1 MPREQWGRPSYEQ
14 RAGRSRLCI
23 FASGPK
29 RASDLF
35 FRMRNDALVVPF
47 SIMVEVINGHI
58 ATFSG
63 SFNVAVLVWPL
74 LSLLLSVPVLVAL
87 YRRDGWLPLTTMFA
101 VYASILYAAGLVCFT
116 LYPLPTG
123 DAGPGITYGI
133 PPILDPLNFIHD
145 IAEGGVRAVFQL
157 LFNIVLFVPLGFIA
171 RTLLK
176 LKLPLALALSF
187 ATTCLI
193 ETAQLTG
200 LFGVYP
206 FAYRTFDVDDLICN
220 TLGGLIGWGLGHAA
234 ARLTQREAEVLPPV
248 THSPGFVRRAVALWT
263 DAMIIDV
270 CAVVPRLV
278 MAAGLRLLMG
288 DAFDEALLNWVNGAM
303 WAGCY
308 VIAFAVV
315 EVVVPWMR
323 DGSTPA
329 GLFYRMSCET
339 RQRVGASRIAFY
351 AARAVVLL
359 LVLRHPLYAGL
370 PLAVFYLF
378 ARSMPYD
385 YIPARETTSRGDG
398 EEAPDMVEAAQV

>member
-1 MPREQWGRPSYEQ
+1 M
-14 RAGRSRLCI
+14 
-23 FASGPK
+23 
-29 RASDLF
+29 
-35 FRMRNDALVVPF
+35 VPF
-47 SIMVEVINGHI
+47 SIMVEVINGYI

-133 PPILDPLNFIHD
+133 PPILNPLNFVHD

-200 LFGVYP
+200 LFGAYP
-206 FAYRTFDVDDLICN
+206 FAFRTFDVNDLMCN
-220 TLGGLIGWGLGHAA
+220 TLGGLIGWALGHLAVA
-234 ARLTQREAEVLPPV
+234 LTRRGSEGLPPV
-248 THSPGFVRRAVALWT
+248 THNPGFARRFVTLWT

-270 CAVVPRLV
+270 CSVVPRLV
-278 MAAGLRLLMG
+278 IMAGLRVVLG
-288 DAFDEALLNWVNGAM
+288 EGVVDGAFIERFNAVASLVFFA
-303 WAGCY
+303 
-308 VIAFAVV
+308 VAFVVV
-315 EVVVPWMR
+315 EVIVPWR
-323 DGSTPA
+323 SGGCTPS
-329 GLFYRMSCET
+329 GMFYRMSCET
-339 RQRVGASRIAFY
+339 RARFGARRVAFY
-351 AARAVVLL
+351 ALRAVTLAAL
-359 LVLRHPLYAGL
+359 LVYLRYVAV
-370 PLAVFYLF
+370 PLALFYLV
-378 ARSMPYD
+378 ARRMPYD
-385 YIPARETTSRGDG
+385 FIPAGEKAPEDDG
-398 EEAPDMVEAAQV
+398 RMEEDEPALASAE

>member
-1 MPREQWGRPSYEQ
+1 
-14 RAGRSRLCI
+14 
-23 FASGPK
+23 
-29 RASDLF
+29 
-35 FRMRNDALVVPF
+35 MRDDALVVPF
-47 SIMVEVINGHI
+47 SIMGEVINGYI

-339 RQRVGASRIAFY
+339 RRRVGASRIAFY

-359 LVLRHPLYAGL
+359 LVLRHPLYVGL

-378 ARSMPYD
+378 ARNMPYD
-385 YIPARETTSRGDG
+385 YISAGKAASGSDG